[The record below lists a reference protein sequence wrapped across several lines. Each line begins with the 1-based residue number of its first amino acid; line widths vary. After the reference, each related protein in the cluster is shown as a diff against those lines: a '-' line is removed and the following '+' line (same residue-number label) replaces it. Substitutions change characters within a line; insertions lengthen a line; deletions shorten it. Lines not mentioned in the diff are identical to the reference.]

1 MALTERAP
9 VQLRGSSRGSLAFP
23 AARWAGAVRLPSPAA
38 PDHAPV
44 DPARPAGMEP
54 LLPPPARAEISY
66 PMGAVLSARA
76 LPSAEQ
82 EAAEFGLPA
91 ARSAPP
97 EAAPSLAQPARLEP
111 IPLVS
116 GRLSSISPASP
127 PSTSGDDPFTSSAA
141 PSAGFEGA
149 PPRSEPG
156 AADPFVVRPEPG
168 QAVAVEGRN
177 RRLSAPDVM
186 SVEPAEES
194 KAPSDARLPDLE
206 RPEKPSL
213 ARQQEALPA
222 TKGQPAP
229 IDSSLLRAQ
238 RDSTP
243 AETKPLADET
253 APPEPSEGL
262 ARELTRGGDARA
274 TPSPRRLDL
283 AKELAVTKVREASAD
298 APRVTGELA
307 APVPATPINEPVAGR
322 TEMGFEA
329 PRAAQADAPPRLEAA
344 HLLSQMEAG
353 VVRARQLSRV
363 TVRLHP
369 PELGAIDI
377 RVEARDGQ
385 LQAHFHSTHAVVHSW
400 LQANVSE
407 LRAHLAEA
415 GLPLSDLGLSTSG
428 EHHQGQRGQAP
439 VTQPVVPASEA
450 SESASLVSPSLVSVA
465 RHAGVVD
472 FFA

>member
-1 MALTERAP
+1 
-9 VQLRGSSRGSLAFP
+9 
-23 AARWAGAVRLPSPAA
+23 
-38 PDHAPV
+38 
-44 DPARPAGMEP
+44 MEP

-76 LPSAEQ
+76 LPSAER
-82 EAAEFGLPA
+82 EAAEFGLPV

-97 EAAPSLAQPARLEP
+97 EAAPSPGQPARLEP

-116 GRLSSISPASP
+116 GRLSSIPPASS
-127 PSTSGDDPFTSSAA
+127 PSTSGDALFTSSAA
-141 PSAGFEGA
+141 PPAGFEGA

-168 QAVAVEGRN
+168 QAVAMGDRN
-177 RRLSAPDVM
+177 RRLSAPNVM

-194 KAPSDARLPDLE
+194 KAPSDARLPDLDQPK
-206 RPEKPSL
+206 RPYPARQEDAL
-213 ARQQEALPA
+213 AARQQEALPA

-243 AETKPLADET
+243 AETKPPADET
-253 APPEPSEGL
+253 VPPEPSEGF

-274 TPSPRRLDL
+274 IPSPRRLDL
-283 AKELAVTKVREASAD
+283 SKEVAVTKVREAFAD

-307 APVPATPINEPVAGR
+307 APVPADPINEPVAGR

-329 PRAAQADAPPRLEAA
+329 PRAAEADTPPRLEAA

-385 LQAHFHSTHAVVHSW
+385 LQAHFHSTHPVVHSW

-439 VTQPVVPASEA
+439 VTQPVVPTSEA